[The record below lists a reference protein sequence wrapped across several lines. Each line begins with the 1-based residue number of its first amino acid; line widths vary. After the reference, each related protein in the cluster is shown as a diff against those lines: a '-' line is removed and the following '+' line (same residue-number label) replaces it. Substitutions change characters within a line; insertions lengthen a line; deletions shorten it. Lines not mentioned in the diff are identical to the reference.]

1 MGERERRENER
12 WENERDGR
20 MRDGRT
26 REMGEGVI
34 RREKRNVMDQ
44 VPGQRT
50 KRGQRRGKLPCRGRG
65 GLPPGW
71 WWSGECI
78 VAVPSCSSDRSPLE
92 PGEWEDVEGEGVGV
106 GWGVGS
112 KHEQHMLPT

>member
-1 MGERERRENER
+1 
-12 WENERDGR
+12 
-20 MRDGRT
+20 
-26 REMGEGVI
+26 
-34 RREKRNVMDQ
+34 MDQ

-50 KRGQRRGKLPCRGRG
+50 KRGQRREKLPCRGRG